1 MTCPG
6 TPIPTSDRHNQVYIL
21 AKRLKYFY
29 DIGPAWNVT
38 FFPRA
43 ALELSAEFPGFEF
56 VAGYKD
62 EDEPTKMGFPGGMAY
77 PEGVRNLG
85 RLSPEEFA
93 RHVKESKALLGIGS
107 PPQSPSPYHALCQG
121 VPFINPVR
129 RRSLPMVMSSHN
141 SILVS
146 PGSRRIDCTD
156 LEVFHRTS
164 GGVIT
169 RRWGCYGPCQLEIS
183 STLYR
188 RPTS

>member
-129 RRSLPMVMSSHN
+129 YDPHRWSCRAITRTP

-156 LEVFHRTS
+156 LVIFLEAS
-164 GGVIT
+164 GGIIT
-169 RRWGCYGPCQLEIS
+169 RR
-183 STLYR
+183 
-188 RPTS
+188 